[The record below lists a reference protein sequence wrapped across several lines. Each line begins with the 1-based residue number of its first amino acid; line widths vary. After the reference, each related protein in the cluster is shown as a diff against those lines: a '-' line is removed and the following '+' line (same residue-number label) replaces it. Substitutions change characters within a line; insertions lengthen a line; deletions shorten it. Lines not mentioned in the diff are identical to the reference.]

1 MISLLLVDDNSSF
14 RKALAIFLK
23 NNEFIVAQAESGEEA
38 IPKLKQKKFDLVL
51 TDLKMEQKSGIEVL
65 KESKKINPD
74 TEVILLTAFGSIP
87 SAVEAVKM
95 GAFDYLTKPCD
106 NQKLLFVLKKA
117 LDKKKLL
124 SEAKS
129 FMKKPKARF
138 DFSNIVYKS
147 KSMKKILTTIKKIAQ
162 TDITVFIQGKS
173 GTGKELLV
181 VAIYRNSLR
190 ANKPLQVVNCSIP
203 ETLLESELFGYVKG
217 AFTGAFTD
225 KKGMFEQADGGT
237 VFLDEICDTS
247 PALQAG
253 LLRVIQEKE
262 LRRVGDNSYT
272 RIDVRLIAATNKD
285 LLSLAKQGR
294 FREDLYYRLNVI
306 PIYIPPLRERKE
318 DIIPLAEHFIKK
330 YSQKLGKKTG
340 QITPQM
346 EDALLKYH
354 WPGNVRELEN
364 AIEGSV
370 ALAPSNKL
378 DSSFLLI
385 DTDISFLKGVKSSW
399 SFSVADSSKDSL
411 KGKEKEH
418 ILSILEKHRGNKSKT
433 AKELGIGR
441 TTLYRKLKEFQND
454 EDVSK

>member
-14 RKALAIFLK
+14 RRALAIFLK

-38 IPKLKQKKFDLVL
+38 IPKLKQKNFDLVL
-51 TDLKMEQKSGIEVL
+51 TDLKMKKKSGIEVL

-106 NQKLLFVLKKA
+106 NQKLLDILKRA
-117 LDKKKLL
+117 LEKRKLL

-129 FMKKPKARF
+129 FMQKPKARF

-147 KSMKKILTTIKKIAQ
+147 KSMEKILTTIKKIAQ
-162 TDITVFIQGKS
+162 TDITVFIQGES
-173 GTGKELLV
+173 GTGKELLA
-181 VAIYRNSLR
+181 VAIHRNSLR

-203 ETLLESELFGYVKG
+203 ETLLETELFGYVKG
-217 AFTGAFTD
+217 AFTGAFSD

-294 FREDLYYRLNVI
+294 FKEDLYYRLNVI

-330 YSQKLGKKTG
+330 YSQKFGKEPKE
-340 QITPQM
+340 ITPQM
-346 EDALLKYH
+346 KDALLKYR

-364 AIEGSV
+364 AIERTV
-370 ALAPSNKL
+370 TLAPSNKL
-378 DSSFLLI
+378 DSSF
-385 DTDISFLKGVKSSW
+385 ISFLKGVKSSW
-399 SFSVADSSKDSL
+399 SFSVANSSENSL
-411 KGKEKEH
+411 KDKEKKH
-418 ILSILEKHRGNKSKT
+418 ILSVLEKHRGNKNKA

>member
-23 NNEFIVAQAESGEEA
+23 NKKFIVDQTESGEEA
-38 IPKLKQKKFDLVL
+38 ISKLKQKNFDLVL
-51 TDLKMEQKSGIEVL
+51 TDLKMEKKSGIDVL

-106 NQKLLFVLKKA
+106 NQKLLLVLERA

-129 FMKKPKARF
+129 FMQKPKVRF

-147 KSMKKILTTIKKIAQ
+147 KSMKKILKTIKKIAQ
-162 TDITVFIQGKS
+162 TDITVFIQGES
-173 GTGKELLV
+173 GTVKEFL
-181 VAIYRNSLR
+181 AIAIHRNSLR
-190 ANKPLQVVNCSIP
+190 FNKPLVVVNCSIP
-203 ETLLESELFGYVKG
+203 ETPLESELFGYVKG

-247 PALQAG
+247 PALQSG

-330 YSQKLGKKTG
+330 YSQKLGKKPG

-346 EDALLKYH
+346 EDTLLKYH
-354 WPGNVRELEN
+354 WPGNVQELEN

-441 TTLYRKLKEFQND
+441 TTLYRKLKGFQND